1 MYVPPRI
8 TGASMSKFSKPP
20 PLSGIELPRCPKCHL
35 KMRLARITPGV
46 PGFEVRSFECPHCEH
61 ALIQRVEADPI
72 ESAIGWLSSELRP
85 PK

>member
-1 MYVPPRI
+1 
-8 TGASMSKFSKPP
+8 MSKFNKP
-20 PLSGIELPRCPKCHL
+20 PLSEIDLPRCPKCHL

-61 ALIQRVEADPI
+61 ALIQRVGADPI
-72 ESAIGWLSSELRP
+72 ESAKGWLSSELKP